1 MLGSGR
7 TDLSAPG
14 PAWRFAA
21 PFLLALGL
29 VLALATPAGAMF
41 GQPSTISVDGV
52 MASQQRIATDSQNNA
67 LAVWT
72 EDYSGVH
79 RVHAAF
85 RPAGGDFESLGFL
98 SAADGDADLPL
109 VAFDE
114 RDNALVVWTRFEGP
128 LGQVQLGQV
137 QAAFRPAG
145 GTFGA
150 AQTISAGEPG
160 VGYFEPQVGLDESGT
175 VVWTRESA
183 TGELSVQASFRPKDG
198 SFGAPQTLSGAG
210 PAYEPQVVVDERG
223 NSLAVW
229 TEEIGGVPEVRSAF
243 RPRTGDWSTGARI
256 SSEGSAAFSPR
267 VAVDG
272 HSSIIAA
279 WTADDGTGG
288 GNSFI
293 QAALRPAGGSF
304 GALASVSSE
313 VGIASDPQVAFDE
326 RDNALLAWARY
337 DGLST
342 RIETSF
348 HPRGGGFDV
357 PQTISPAGRDG
368 FEPQIAVDESAAVAW
383 TESEGSQLRVQGAF
397 RMKNGRF
404 GGAQTLSDPGDPS
417 FDPALA
423 IDRRGNVLALWT
435 RNELEDFPVVQFSF
449 RPRVGSFGE
458 PAALSAPHT
467 GAFEP
472 QVAIDCWG
480 NAMAVWTVDSDL
492 NNESNPT
499 WVEAAFGRAGG
510 GFGPAQRLSDPT
522 RNASEPQVAFE
533 SDGDAVVTWSGQDS
547 DGTQRVHAAFR
558 PAGNG
563 FLPPVMLSADGADG
577 FNPKVSAERG
587 TVVVWSRST
596 GATVSTE
603 GSVKP
608 EDESFLPFETISRAG
623 EDTHEP
629 QVAVGKQGTAV
640 ATWSAGDG
648 SHVAAAIGSTSPAGF
663 GPAATLSSPDLAA
676 SQPQVAVDAQGA
688 ALVVWTSGTGAFIQ
702 GAFRPRRA
710 SFGAPQTIAADN
722 VVEPQVAFDESGN
735 ALAAWTRYVD
745 DLGQIETASRPR
757 AGVFGPAQTISATA
771 LPLDNFSARIAVE
784 YSAAVVWT
792 ATTPTGL
799 LQVQSAFRSKDGAFG
814 PVQTLT
820 DRLLFGYEPD
830 VAVDERGNAMA
841 LWTLTDRFDPGPPAP
856 ASTIQ
861 SAFRP
866 RL

>member
-21 PFLLALGL
+21 PFLLALAF
-29 VLALATPAGAMF
+29 VLALAAPAGAMF

-72 EDYSGVH
+72 EDDSGVH

-98 SAADGDADLPL
+98 SAAGGEANQPL

-114 RDNALVVWTRFEGP
+114 RDNALVVWTQYEGPFEGA
-128 LGQVQLGQV
+128 LGQV

-145 GTFGA
+145 GTFGE

-160 VGYFEPQVGLDESGT
+160 VDYFEPQIGLDESAT
-175 VVWTRESA
+175 VVWTRVSA
-183 TGELSVQASFRPKDG
+183 TGDLSVQASFRPKDG

-210 PAYEPQVVVDERG
+210 PAYEPHVVVDERG

-243 RPRTGDWSTGARI
+243 RPRTGNWSTGARI
-256 SSEGSAAFSPR
+256 SAEGRAAFSPR

-272 HSSIIAA
+272 HSNIIAV
-279 WTADDGTGG
+279 WTADDGSGG

-293 QAALRPAGGSF
+293 QAALRPEGGSF
-304 GALASVSSE
+304 GTLASVSSE

-326 RDNALLAWARY
+326 RDNALLAWSRY
-337 DGLST
+337 DGSST
-342 RIETSF
+342 RIETTF
-348 HPRGGGFDV
+348 HPRSGGFDV

-423 IDRRGNVLALWT
+423 IDHRGNVLALWT

-458 PAALSAPHT
+458 PATLSVPET

-472 QVAIDCWG
+472 QVATDCWG
-480 NAMAVWTVDSDL
+480 NVMAVWTVDSDL

-499 WVEAAFGRAGG
+499 WVEAAFGRTGG
-510 GFGPAQRLSDPT
+510 GLGPAQRLSDPT

-563 FLPPVMLSADGADG
+563 FLPPVLLSADGADA

-587 TVVVWSRST
+587 TVVVWSRA
-596 GATVSTE
+596 GAMQSTE
-603 GSVKP
+603 ASVKP
-608 EDESFLPFETISRAG
+608 EDESFLPYETLSSAG
-623 EDTHEP
+623 EDTHAP
-629 QVAVGKQGTAV
+629 QVAVGKDGTTV
-640 ATWSAGDG
+640 ATWYAGNGD
-648 SHVAAAIGSTSPAGF
+648 HVAASIGRTTSAGF
-663 GPAATLSSPDLAA
+663 GPATTLSAPDAAA
-676 SQPQVAVDAQGA
+676 SIPQVAVDAQGA
-688 ALVVWTSGTGAFIQ
+688 ALVVWRGGANAFIQ
-702 GAFRPRRA
+702 AAFRPRRA
-710 SFGAPQTIAADN
+710 SFGAAQTLASDE
-722 VVEPQVAFDESGN
+722 VDEPQVAFDESGD
-735 ALAAWTRYVD
+735 ALLAWTRYVD
-745 DLGQIETASRPR
+745 GLGQIETASRPR
-757 AGVFGPAQTISATA
+757 GGVFGPAQTISDTG
-771 LPLDNFSARIAVE
+771 LPLDNFSPRIAVE

-799 LQVQSAFRSKDGAFG
+799 LRVQSAFRPKDGTFG

-830 VAVDERGNAMA
+830 VAVDERGNATA

-856 ASTIQ
+856 ASAVQ

-866 RL
+866 RA